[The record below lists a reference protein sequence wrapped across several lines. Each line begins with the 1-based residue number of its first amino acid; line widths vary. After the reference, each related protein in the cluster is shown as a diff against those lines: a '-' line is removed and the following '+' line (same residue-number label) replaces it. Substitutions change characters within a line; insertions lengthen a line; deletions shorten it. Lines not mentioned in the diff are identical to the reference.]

1 MRPPCAALVTKQP
14 LESARAGLYDELH
27 FIEPTQENTRLEMEE
42 APHVSYYRRRAAELR
57 AHAETTNN
65 VSLKL
70 EFLKIASSF
79 DELADLAAKYPAQHL
94 VS

>member
-1 MRPPCAALVTKQP
+1 
-14 LESARAGLYDELH
+14 
-27 FIEPTQENTRLEMEE
+27 MEE
-42 APHVSYYRRRAAELR
+42 APHVAFYRRRAAELR
-57 AHAETTNN
+57 THAETTNN

-70 EFLKIASSF
+70 EFLKIATSF

>member
-1 MRPPCAALVTKQP
+1 MRRFGHKTTPQIGPSL
-14 LESARAGLYDELH
+14 LYRELH
-27 FIEPTQENTRLEMEE
+27 FIEPTPENTRLEMEEE

-70 EFLKIASSF
+70 EFLKIATSF

>member
-1 MRPPCAALVTKQP
+1 
-14 LESARAGLYDELH
+14 
-27 FIEPTQENTRLEMEE
+27 MEE

-70 EFLKIASSF
+70 EFLKIAASF
-79 DELADLAAKYPAQHL
+79 EDLADLAAKYPAQQ
-94 VS
+94 VASSSSSS